1 MAKTVDEGF
10 RTLIGWLSPTTT
22 ETTTA
27 ASHRVSIE
35 VKLKNDFGMTSFFRS
50 GSFGHH
56 TSVSGFSDVDYFAVI
71 PTSKLKTNSSS
82 TLQEVRNS
90 LASRFPNTGVTVRS
104 PAVVVPFGSTASERH
119 EITPADFV
127 MQNGNGYNIYDI
139 PDRYAGWMR
148 SSPSAHNAWV
158 NIQHTRLDNRVKPLI
173 RLIKS
178 WNYRRA
184 IGIRSFY
191 LELRTTKYCVGEST
205 IIYSLD
211 VLRVLRLLRDNALS
225 SMQDPVGISGYVYPC
240 TDAWKP
246 EALSRINTA
255 IGRAEKAW
263 EAEGAGKTADAF
275 FWWDL
280 VFNGYFPSYG

>member
-10 RTLIGWLSPTTT
+10 RTLIGWLSPTAT
-22 ETTTA
+22 ETQAA
-27 ASHRVSIE
+27 ASHRTSIE
-35 VKLKNDFGMTSFFRS
+35 AKLKSDFGMTSFFRS

-71 PTSKLKTNSSS
+71 PTSRLKLNSNS

-90 LASRFPNTGVTVRS
+90 LVSRFPNTGVTVRS

-127 MQNGNGYNIYDI
+127 MQNGNGYNVYDI
-139 PDRYAGWMR
+139 PDRSGGWMR

-158 NIQHTRLDNRVKPLI
+158 NAQQTRLDSKVKPLI
-173 RLIKS
+173 RLVKT

-184 IGIRSFY
+184 VGLRSFY
-191 LELRTTKYCVGEST
+191 LELKTTKYCVGEST
-205 IIYSLD
+205 IIYSID
-211 VLRVLRLLRDNALS
+211 VLRVLRSLRDNALAA
-225 SMQDPVGISGYVYPC
+225 MQDPVGISGYVYPC
-240 TDAWKP
+240 TDAWKE
-246 EALSRINTA
+246 EALSRVSTA
-255 IGRAEKAW
+255 IGRAEKARD
-263 EAEGAGKTADAF
+263 AENADKVADAF
-275 FWWDL
+275 YWWNL